1 MPILASTLYANH
13 KLTVVMSLFSN
24 HATNIDK
31 VNSDKPLSSAPSQ
44 RQQKINGQLNSK
56 SRHAKIAPWLINTAS
71 FVIMGMLVLLSLSIG
86 VADFSWSGVFHS
98 LINHSANS
106 DSSLMLVSRL
116 PRTIAIILTGIAMAV
131 AGMIIQVVLKNR
143 FVEPSM
149 VGATQSAALGLL
161 VVSLFF
167 PASAL
172 IVKMSVATIAA
183 VFGMMLFMLLIHRIP
198 PTDFLMIPLIGI
210 VFGGIIDA
218 ITTFIAYQTET
229 LQMLSVWQF
238 GDFSSVLS
246 GRYELL
252 WLTGVLCII
261 AYIIADKLTII
272 GLGDNIALNLG
283 ISKRHVTWIGV
294 GMVAMM
300 SAVVVVTVGMIPF
313 IGLVVPNIVS
323 RIMGDKLRRSL
334 PAVALL
340 GASVV
345 LLCDIIGRS
354 IRYPFEI
361 PVATVFGVVGTVVFL
376 WLLLRAPAES

>member
-1 MPILASTLYANH
+1 
-13 KLTVVMSLFSN
+13 MSLFSPRAQAN
-24 HATNIDK
+24 VKTSSTLPAAP
-31 VNSDKPLSSAPSQ
+31 SSWQSSASS
-44 RQQKINGQLNSK
+44 G
-56 SRHAKIAPWLINTAS
+56 SRYARDKRRRAAMPPWLINTGS
-71 FVIMGMLVLLSLSIG
+71 LIIMGLLVLLSLSIG
-86 VADFSWSGVFHS
+86 VADFSWSGILQS
-98 LINHSANS
+98 LVNHSANS
-106 DSSLMLVSRL
+106 DSSLLLVSRI
-116 PRTIAIILTGIAMAV
+116 PRTVAIILTGIAMAV

-161 VVSLFF
+161 VVSLLF

-172 IVKMSVATIAA
+172 LVKMGVATIAA
-183 VFGMMLFMLLIHRIP
+183 VGGMMLFMLLIHRVP

-210 VFGGIIDA
+210 VFGGIIEA
-218 ITTFIAYQTET
+218 VTTFIAYQTES

-238 GDFSSVLS
+238 GDFSSVLA

-252 WLTGVLCII
+252 WLTGALCVL
-261 AYIIADKLTII
+261 AYIIADKLTIV

-283 ISKRHVTWIGV
+283 ISKRQVTWLGV

-323 RIMGDKLRRSL
+323 RVMGDKLRRSL

-340 GASVV
+340 GASAV

-354 IRYPFEI
+354 IRYPFEV
-361 PVATVFGVVGTVVFL
+361 PVATVFGVVGTVLFL
-376 WLLLRAPAES
+376 WLLLRAPAEQ

>member
-1 MPILASTLYANH
+1 
-13 KLTVVMSLFSN
+13 MSLFSHRT
-24 HATNIDK
+24 HARLK
-31 VNSDKPLSSAPSQ
+31 SSTAPSTSSWQ
-44 RQQKINGQLNSK
+44 SGTGNALHRRTVIPL
-56 SRHAKIAPWLINTAS
+56 WFINTAS
-71 FVIMGMLVLLSLSIG
+71 LILMGLLVLLSLSIG
-86 VADFSWSGVFHS
+86 VADFSWSGILQS
-98 LINHSANS
+98 LLTQSANS
-106 DSSLMLVSRL
+106 DSSLLLVSRI

-161 VVSLFF
+161 VVSLLF

-172 IVKMSVATIAA
+172 IVKMGVATITA

-210 VFGGIIDA
+210 VFGGIIEA
-218 ITTFIAYQTET
+218 VTTFIAYQTES

-238 GDFSSVLS
+238 GDFSGVLA

-252 WLTGVLCII
+252 WLTGGLCVL
-261 AYIIADKLTII
+261 AYIIADKLTIV

-283 ISKRHVTWIGV
+283 ISKRQVTWIGV

-323 RIMGDKLRRSL
+323 RLMGDKLRRSL

-340 GASVV
+340 GASAV

-354 IRYPFEI
+354 IRYPFEV
-361 PVATVFGVVGTVVFL
+361 PVATIFGVVGTVLFL
-376 WLLLRAPAES
+376 WLLLRAPAEQ

>member
-1 MPILASTLYANH
+1 
-13 KLTVVMSLFSN
+13 MSLFSPRT
-24 HATNIDK
+24 HARLK
-31 VNSDKPLSSAPSQ
+31 SSTAPSASSWQ
-44 RQQKINGQLNSK
+44 SGTGNALHR
-56 SRHAKIAPWLINTAS
+56 RTVVPPWFINTAS
-71 FVIMGMLVLLSLSIG
+71 LILMGLLVLLSLSIG
-86 VADFSWSGVFHS
+86 VADFSWSGILQS
-98 LINHSANS
+98 LLTQSANS
-106 DSSLMLVSRL
+106 DSSLLLVSRI

-161 VVSLFF
+161 VVSLLF

-172 IVKMSVATIAA
+172 IVKMGVATIAA

-210 VFGGIIDA
+210 VFGGIIEA
-218 ITTFIAYQTET
+218 VTTFIAYQTES
-229 LQMLSVWQF
+229 LQLLSVWQF
-238 GDFSSVLS
+238 GDFSGVLA

-252 WLTGVLCII
+252 WLTGALCVL
-261 AYIIADKLTII
+261 AYIIADKLTIV

-283 ISKRHVTWIGV
+283 ISKRQVTWIGV

-323 RIMGDKLRRSL
+323 RLMGDKLRRSL

-340 GASVV
+340 GASAV

-354 IRYPFEI
+354 IRYPFEV
-361 PVATVFGVVGTVVFL
+361 PVATIFGVVGTVLFL
-376 WLLLRAPAES
+376 WLLLRAPSEQ

>member
-1 MPILASTLYANH
+1 
-13 KLTVVMSLFSN
+13 MSLFSPRA
-24 HATNIDK
+24 HASAKTGDA
-31 VNSDKPLSSAPSQ
+31 VSSWQSTSNSTPPYHRRA
-44 RQQKINGQLNSK
+44 
-56 SRHAKIAPWLINTAS
+56 AIAPWLINTAS
-71 FVIMGMLVLLSLSIG
+71 LIIMGLLVLLSLSIG
-86 VADFSWSGVFHS
+86 VADFSWSGIWQS
-98 LINHSANS
+98 LMTHSANS
-106 DSSLMLVSRL
+106 DSSLMLISRL

-161 VVSLFF
+161 IVSLFF

-172 IVKMSVATIAA
+172 IVKMGVATLAA

-238 GDFSSVLS
+238 GDFSSVLA

-252 WLTGVLCII
+252 WFTGVLCII

-283 ISKRHVTWIGV
+283 ISKRHVTGIGV

-300 SAVVVVTVGMIPF
+300 SAVVMVTVGMIPF
-313 IGLVVPNIVS
+313 IGLIVPNIVS

-340 GASVV
+340 GASAV

-376 WLLLRAPAES
+376 WLLLRAPAEG

>member
-1 MPILASTLYANH
+1 
-13 KLTVVMSLFSN
+13 MSLFSSR
-24 HATNIDK
+24 ARARA
-31 VNSDKPLSSAPSQ
+31 NSLEASPALSTSSPWQS
-44 RQQKINGQLNSK
+44 GSK
-56 SRHAKIAPWLINTAS
+56 ALSHTRRHAAIPPWLINTAS
-71 FVIMGMLVLLSLSIG
+71 LIMMGLLVLLSLSIG
-86 VADFSWSGVFHS
+86 VADFSWSGIFHS

-131 AGMIIQVVLKNR
+131 AGMIMQVVLKNR

-161 VVSLFF
+161 MVSLLF

-172 IVKMSVATIAA
+172 IVKMSIATVSA
-183 VFGMMLFMLLIHRIP
+183 VFGMMLFMLLIRRIP
-198 PTDFLMIPLIGI
+198 PTDYLMIPLIGI
-210 VFGGIIDA
+210 VFGGIIEA
-218 ITTFIAYQTET
+218 VTTFIAYQTET

-238 GDFSSVLS
+238 GDFSGVLA

-252 WLTGVLCII
+252 WLTGALCVL
-261 AYIIADKLTII
+261 AYIIADKLTIV

-283 ISKRHVTWIGV
+283 ISKRQVTWLGV

-323 RIMGDKLRRSL
+323 RLMGDKLRRSL

-340 GASVV
+340 GASAV

-354 IRYPFEI
+354 IRYPFEV
-361 PVATVFGVVGTVVFL
+361 PVATVFGVVGTVLFL
-376 WLLLRAPAES
+376 WLLLRAPAER

>member
-1 MPILASTLYANH
+1 MP
-13 KLTVVMSLFSN
+13 LFSN
-24 HATNIDK
+24 KISVEDK
-31 VNSDKPLSSAPSQ
+31 ASASLSTSSAKS
-44 RQQKINGQLNSK
+44 SK
-56 SRHAKIAPWLINTAS
+56 SASNSFSAQPQRAVMAPWFINSASLI
-71 FVIMGMLVLLSLSIG
+71 IMGLLVLLSLSIG
-86 VADFSWSGVFHS
+86 VADFSWSGILQS
-98 LINHSANS
+98 LISHSANS

-161 VVSLFF
+161 VVSLLF

-172 IVKMSVATIAA
+172 IIKMGVATIAA
-183 VFGMMLFMLLIHRIP
+183 LFGMMLFMLLIHRIP

-210 VFGGIIDA
+210 VFGGIIEA
-218 ITTFIAYQTET
+218 VTTFIAYQTES

-238 GDFSSVLS
+238 GDFSGVLA

-252 WLTGVLCII
+252 WLTGVLCVL

-323 RIMGDKLRRSL
+323 RLMGDKLRRSL

-340 GASVV
+340 GASAV

-354 IRYPFEI
+354 IRYPFEV
-361 PVATVFGVVGTVVFL
+361 PVATVFGVVGTVLFL
-376 WLLLRAPAES
+376 WLLLRAPAEQ

>member
-1 MPILASTLYANH
+1 
-13 KLTVVMSLFSN
+13 MSLFSN
-24 HATNIDK
+24 HTTVDTE
-31 VNSDKPLSSAPSQ
+31 KPSRSLPAVPSRWRHSARRNANNQP
-44 RQQKINGQLNSK
+44 
-56 SRHAKIAPWLINTAS
+56 RHAKIPPWLINTGGLI
-71 FVIMGMLVLLSLSIG
+71 VMGLLVLLSLSIG
-86 VADFSWSGVFHS
+86 VANFSWSGIFHS

-172 IVKMSVATIAA
+172 IIKMSVATITA

-210 VFGGIIDA
+210 VFGGIITA

-238 GDFSSVLS
+238 GDFSAVLA

-252 WLTGVLCII
+252 WLTGGLCVI

-300 SAVVVVTVGMIPF
+300 SAVVVVTVGVIPF
-313 IGLVVPNIVS
+313 IGLIVPNIVS

-340 GASVV
+340 GASAV

-354 IRYPFEI
+354 IRYPFEV

>member
-1 MPILASTLYANH
+1 
-13 KLTVVMSLFSN
+13 MSLFFRRHKHGTSGTTTVT
-24 HATNIDK
+24 ASSSWRSGYGAKSETN
-31 VNSDKPLSSAPSQ
+31 A
-44 RQQKINGQLNSK
+44 
-56 SRHAKIAPWLINTAS
+56 RHAMMSPWLINSAS
-71 FVIMGMLVLLSLSIG
+71 FLIMGLLVILSLSIG
-86 VADFSWSGVFHS
+86 VAEFSWSG
-98 LINHSANS
+98 LIQGLVSHRANS
-106 DSSLMLVSRL
+106 DSALMMISRL

-161 VVSLFF
+161 MVSLFF

-172 IVKMSVATIAA
+172 IIKMSVATAA
-183 VFGMMLFMLLIHRIP
+183 ALVGMMGFMALIHRIP

-210 VFGGIIDA
+210 VFGGIIEA

-238 GDFSSVLS
+238 GDFSSVIA

-252 WLTGVLCII
+252 WLTGALCVF
-261 AYIIADKLTII
+261 AYIIADKLTIV

-283 ISKRHVTWIGV
+283 VSKKQITRIGV

-300 SAVVVVTVGMIPF
+300 SAVVVVTVGVIPF

-323 RIMGDKLRRSL
+323 RMMGDKLRRSL

-340 GASVV
+340 GASAV

-354 IRYPFEI
+354 IRYPFEV
-361 PVATVFGVVGTVVFL
+361 PVATVFGVVGTAIFL
-376 WLLLRAPAES
+376 WLLLRAPRES

>member
-1 MPILASTLYANH
+1 M
-13 KLTVVMSLFSN
+13 
-24 HATNIDK
+24 
-31 VNSDKPLSSAPSQ
+31 
-44 RQQKINGQLNSK
+44 
-56 SRHAKIAPWLINTAS
+56 NTGS
-71 FVIMGMLVLLSLSIG
+71 LVLMGLLVLISLSLG
-86 VADFSWSGVFHS
+86 VADFSWSGVLQS
-98 LINHSANS
+98 LINHSANA
-106 DSSLMLVSRL
+106 DISLMLVSRL
-116 PRTIAIILTGIAMAV
+116 PRTIAIILTGVSMAV

-149 VGATQSAALGLL
+149 VGATQSAAFGLL
-161 VVSLFF
+161 VVSLLF

-172 IVKMSVATIAA
+172 IIKMSVATVSA
-183 VFGMMLFMLLIHRIP
+183 VVGMMLFMLLIRRIP

-210 VFGGIIDA
+210 VFGGIIEA
-218 ITTFIAYQTET
+218 VTTFIAYQTET

-238 GDFSSVLS
+238 GDFSGVLA

-252 WLTGVLCII
+252 WLTGALCII
-261 AYIIADKLTII
+261 AYIIADKLTIV

-283 ISKRHVTWIGV
+283 VSKRQVTWLSV

-340 GASVV
+340 GASAV

-354 IRYPFEI
+354 IRYPFEV
-361 PVATVFGVVGTVVFL
+361 PVATVFGVVGTVIFL
-376 WLLLRAPAES
+376 WLLLRAPSES

>member
-1 MPILASTLYANH
+1 
-13 KLTVVMSLFSN
+13 MSLLSN
-24 HATNIDK
+24 HTTVDTENPS
-31 VNSDKPLSSAPSQ
+31 NSLPTSPTQWQRSVKGYPNPKKPHT
-44 RQQKINGQLNSK
+44 KIP
-56 SRHAKIAPWLINTAS
+56 PWLINTAS
-71 FVIMGMLVLLSLSIG
+71 LIVMGLLVLLSLSIG
-86 VADFSWSGVFHS
+86 VADFSWSGIFHS

-172 IVKMSVATIAA
+172 IIKMGVATIAA

-238 GDFSSVLS
+238 GDFSAVLA

-252 WLTGVLCII
+252 WFTGVLCII

-300 SAVVVVTVGMIPF
+300 SAVVVVTVGVIPF
-313 IGLVVPNIVS
+313 IGLIVPNIVS

-340 GASVV
+340 GASAV

-354 IRYPFEI
+354 IRYPFEV
-361 PVATVFGVVGTVVFL
+361 PVATVFGVVGTVIFL

>member
-1 MPILASTLYANH
+1 
-13 KLTVVMSLFSN
+13 MSLFS
-24 HATNIDK
+24 HRAHTSVKPSSSLSADSSTWQRAADKHSSIEPRRAT
-31 VNSDKPLSSAPSQ
+31 LS
-44 RQQKINGQLNSK
+44 
-56 SRHAKIAPWLINTAS
+56 PWLIN
-71 FVIMGMLVLLSLSIG
+71 MGSLILMGLLVLLSLSIG
-86 VADFSWSGVFHS
+86 VADFSWSGIFHS
-98 LINHSANS
+98 LVNQSANS
-106 DSSLMLVSRL
+106 DSALLLVSRI
-116 PRTIAIILTGIAMAV
+116 PRTVAIILTGIAMAV
-131 AGMIIQVVLKNR
+131 SGMIIQVVLKNR

-161 VVSLFF
+161 IVSLLF

-172 IVKMSVATIAA
+172 IIKMGVATFSA
-183 VFGMMLFMLLIHRIP
+183 VIGMMIFMALIHRIP

-210 VFGGIIDA
+210 VFGGIIEA
-218 ITTFIAYQTET
+218 VTTFIAYQTET

-238 GDFSSVLS
+238 GDFSGVLA

-252 WLTGVLCII
+252 WLTGGLCVL
-261 AYIIADKLTII
+261 AYIIADKLTIV

-283 ISKRHVTWIGV
+283 ISKRQVTWLGV

-323 RIMGDKLRRSL
+323 RLMGDKLRRSL

-340 GASVV
+340 GASAV

-354 IRYPFEI
+354 IRYPFEV
-361 PVATVFGVVGTVVFL
+361 PVATVFGVVGTVLFL
-376 WLLLRAPAES
+376 WLLLRAPAEQ

>member
-1 MPILASTLYANH
+1 
-13 KLTVVMSLFSN
+13 MSLFSSR
-24 HATNIDK
+24 AQARAD
-31 VNSDKPLSSAPSQ
+31 SLEASPALSTSSPWQS
-44 RQQKINGQLNSK
+44 GSK
-56 SRHAKIAPWLINTAS
+56 ALSHTRRHAALPPWLINTAS
-71 FVIMGMLVLLSLSIG
+71 LIMMGLLVLLSLSIG
-86 VADFSWSGVFHS
+86 VADFSWSGIFHS

-106 DSSLMLVSRL
+106 DSSLMLVSRI
-116 PRTIAIILTGIAMAV
+116 PRTIAIILTGVAMAV
-131 AGMIIQVVLKNR
+131 AGMIMQVVLKNR

-161 VVSLFF
+161 VVSLLF

-172 IVKMSVATIAA
+172 LVKMSVATVSA
-183 VFGMMLFMLLIHRIP
+183 VFGMMLFMLLIRRIP
-198 PTDFLMIPLIGI
+198 PTDYLMIPLIGI
-210 VFGGIIDA
+210 VFGGIIEA
-218 ITTFIAYQTET
+218 VTTFIAYQTET

-238 GDFSSVLS
+238 GDFSGVLA

-252 WLTGVLCII
+252 WLTGALCVL
-261 AYIIADKLTII
+261 AYIIADKLTIV

-283 ISKRHVTWIGV
+283 ISKRQVTWLGV

-323 RIMGDKLRRSL
+323 RLMGDKLRRSL

-340 GASVV
+340 GASAV

-354 IRYPFEI
+354 IRYPFEV
-361 PVATVFGVVGTVVFL
+361 PVATVFGVVGTVLFL
-376 WLLLRAPAES
+376 WLLLRAPAER

>member
-1 MPILASTLYANH
+1 
-13 KLTVVMSLFSN
+13 MSLFSSRAQADIETSIKTSN
-24 HATNIDK
+24 TL
-31 VNSDKPLSSAPSQ
+31 PTSSA
-44 RQQKINGQLNSK
+44 KWSK
-56 SRHAKIAPWLINTAS
+56 SASNSFSAQPRRVAIPPWLINTGS
-71 FVIMGMLVLLSLSIG
+71 LVIMGLLVLLSLSIG
-86 VADFSWSGVFHS
+86 VADFSWSGMLQS
-98 LINHSANS
+98 LVSHSANS
-106 DSSLMLVSRL
+106 DSSLMLLSRL

-149 VGATQSAALGLL
+149 VGATQSAVLGLL

-172 IVKMSVATIAA
+172 IIKMSVATVAA
-183 VFGMMLFMLLIHRIP
+183 VFGMMLFMLLINRIP
-198 PTDFLMIPLIGI
+198 PSDFLMIPLIGI

-218 ITTFIAYQTET
+218 VTTFIAYQTET

-238 GDFSSVLS
+238 GDFSSVLA

-252 WLTGVLCII
+252 WLTGGLCVI
-261 AYIIADKLTII
+261 AYIIADKLTIV

-283 ISKRHVTWIGV
+283 ISKRQVTWIGV

-300 SAVVVVTVGMIPF
+300 SAVVVVTVGAIPF

-340 GASVV
+340 GASAV

-354 IRYPFEI
+354 IRYPFEV

-376 WLLLRAPAES
+376 WLLLRAPSEA

>member
-1 MPILASTLYANH
+1 VTIFASTLYASH
-13 KLTVVMSLFSN
+13 KFAAVMSLFSN

-31 VNSDKPLSSAPSQ
+31 PVSSVPLLC
-44 RQQKINGQLNSK
+44 QQINGNLNPK
-56 SRHAKIAPWLINTAS
+56 QCHTKIPPWLINTAS
-71 FVIMGMLVLLSLSIG
+71 LIVMGVLVLLSLSIG
-86 VADFSWSGVFHS
+86 VADFSWSGIFHS
-98 LINHSANS
+98 LITHSANS

-172 IVKMSVATIAA
+172 IIKMGVATIAA

-198 PTDFLMIPLIGI
+198 PTDFLIIPLIGI

-238 GDFSSVLS
+238 GDFSSVLT

-252 WLTGVLCII
+252 WLTGGLCVI

-300 SAVVVVTVGMIPF
+300 SAVVVVTVGVIPF

-340 GASVV
+340 GASAV

-354 IRYPFEI
+354 IRYPFEV
-361 PVATVFGVVGTVVFL
+361 PVATVFGVVGTIVFL

>member
-1 MPILASTLYANH
+1 
-13 KLTVVMSLFSN
+13 MSLFSHRT
-24 HATNIDK
+24 HARLK
-31 VNSDKPLSSAPSQ
+31 SSTAPSASSWQ
-44 RQQKINGQLNSK
+44 SGTGNALHRRTVIP
-56 SRHAKIAPWLINTAS
+56 PWFINTAS
-71 FVIMGMLVLLSLSIG
+71 LILMGLLVLLSLSIG
-86 VADFSWSGVFHS
+86 VADFSWSGILQS
-98 LINHSANS
+98 LLTQSANS
-106 DSSLMLVSRL
+106 DSSLLLVSRI

-149 VGATQSAALGLL
+149 VGATQSAALSLL
-161 VVSLFF
+161 VVSLLF

-172 IVKMSVATIAA
+172 IVKMGVATIAA
-183 VFGMMLFMLLIHRIP
+183 AFGMMLFMLLIHRIP

-210 VFGGIIDA
+210 VFGGIIEA
-218 ITTFIAYQTET
+218 VTTFIAYQTES

-238 GDFSSVLS
+238 GDFSGVLA

-252 WLTGVLCII
+252 WLTGALCVL
-261 AYIIADKLTII
+261 AYIIADKLTIV

-283 ISKRHVTWIGV
+283 ISKRQVTWIGV

-323 RIMGDKLRRSL
+323 RLMGDKLRRSL

-340 GASVV
+340 GASAV

-354 IRYPFEI
+354 IRYPFEV
-361 PVATVFGVVGTVVFL
+361 PVATIFGVVGTVLFL
-376 WLLLRAPAES
+376 WLLLRAPAEQ

>member
-1 MPILASTLYANH
+1 
-13 KLTVVMSLFSN
+13 MSLFSSR
-24 HATNIDK
+24 AQARA
-31 VNSDKPLSSAPSQ
+31 NSLEASPALSTSSPWQS
-44 RQQKINGQLNSK
+44 GSK
-56 SRHAKIAPWLINTAS
+56 ALSHTRRHAALPPWLINTAS
-71 FVIMGMLVLLSLSIG
+71 LIMMGLLVLLSLSIG
-86 VADFSWSGVFHS
+86 VADFSWSGIFHS

-131 AGMIIQVVLKNR
+131 AGMIMQVVLKNR

-161 VVSLFF
+161 VVSLLF

-172 IVKMSVATIAA
+172 LVKMSVATVSA
-183 VFGMMLFMLLIHRIP
+183 VFGMMLFMLLIRHIP
-198 PTDFLMIPLIGI
+198 PTDYLMIPLIGI
-210 VFGGIIDA
+210 VFGGIIEA
-218 ITTFIAYQTET
+218 VTTFIAYQTET

-238 GDFSSVLS
+238 GDFSGVLA

-252 WLTGVLCII
+252 WLTGALCVL
-261 AYIIADKLTII
+261 AYIIADKLTIV

-283 ISKRHVTWIGV
+283 ISKRQVTWLGV

-323 RIMGDKLRRSL
+323 RLMGDKLRRSL

-340 GASVV
+340 GASAV

-354 IRYPFEI
+354 IRYPFEV
-361 PVATVFGVVGTVVFL
+361 PVATVFGVVGTVLFL
-376 WLLLRAPAES
+376 WLLLRAPAER

>member
-1 MPILASTLYANH
+1 
-13 KLTVVMSLFSN
+13 MSLFSPRA
-24 HATNIDK
+24 HASAALPAASSSWQSTS
-31 VNSDKPLSSAPSQ
+31 NSNSNS
-44 RQQKINGQLNSK
+44 INPK
-56 SRHAKIAPWLINTAS
+56 HRRAAIPPWLINTAS
-71 FVIMGMLVLLSLSIG
+71 LIIMGLLVLLSLSIG
-86 VADFSWSGVFHS
+86 VADFSWSGIWQS

-106 DSSLMLVSRL
+106 DSSLLLVSRL
-116 PRTIAIILTGIAMAV
+116 PRTIAIILTGVSMAV

-161 VVSLFF
+161 VVSLLF

-172 IVKMSVATIAA
+172 IVKMGVATIAA

-210 VFGGIIDA
+210 VFGGIIEA
-218 ITTFIAYQTET
+218 VTTFIAYQTES

-238 GDFSSVLS
+238 GDFSGVLA

-252 WLTGVLCII
+252 WLTGGLCVI
-261 AYIIADKLTII
+261 AYIIADKLTIV

-283 ISKRHVTWIGV
+283 ISKRQVTWMGV

-323 RIMGDKLRRSL
+323 RLMGDKLRRSL

-340 GASVV
+340 GASAV

-354 IRYPFEI
+354 IRYPFEV
-361 PVATVFGVVGTVVFL
+361 PVATVFGVVGTVLFL

>member
-1 MPILASTLYANH
+1 
-13 KLTVVMSLFSN
+13 MSLFS
-24 HATNIDK
+24 HRAHTSVK
-31 VNSDKPLSSAPSQ
+31 PSSPLSAASSNWQ
-44 RQQKINGQLNSK
+44 READKALITK
-56 SRHAKIAPWLINTAS
+56 PRRAAIPPWLINLGS
-71 FVIMGMLVLLSLSIG
+71 LILMGLLVLLSLSIG
-86 VADFSWSGVFHS
+86 VADFSWSGIFHS
-98 LINHSANS
+98 LLNHSANS
-106 DSSLMLVSRL
+106 DSSLLLVSRI
-116 PRTIAIILTGIAMAV
+116 PRTLAIILTGVAMAV

-161 VVSLFF
+161 VVSLLF

-172 IVKMSVATIAA
+172 IIKMGVATFSA
-183 VFGMMLFMLLIHRIP
+183 VIGMMVFMALIHRIP
-198 PTDFLMIPLIGI
+198 PADFLMIPLIGI
-210 VFGGIIDA
+210 VFGGIIEA
-218 ITTFIAYQTET
+218 VTTFIAYQTET

-238 GDFSSVLS
+238 GDFSGVLA

-252 WLTGVLCII
+252 WLTGGLCVL
-261 AYIIADKLTII
+261 AYIIADKLTIV

-283 ISKRHVTWIGV
+283 ISKRQVTWLGV

-323 RIMGDKLRRSL
+323 RLMGDKLRRSL

-340 GASVV
+340 GASAV

-354 IRYPFEI
+354 IRYPFEV
-361 PVATVFGVVGTVVFL
+361 PVATVFGVVGTVLFL
-376 WLLLRAPAES
+376 WLLLRAPAEQ

>member
-1 MPILASTLYANH
+1 
-13 KLTVVMSLFSN
+13 MSLFSSR
-24 HATNIDK
+24 AQARA
-31 VNSDKPLSSAPSQ
+31 NSLEASPALSTSSPWQS
-44 RQQKINGQLNSK
+44 GSK
-56 SRHAKIAPWLINTAS
+56 ALSHTRRHAALPPWLINTAS
-71 FVIMGMLVLLSLSIG
+71 LIMMGLLVLLSLSIG
-86 VADFSWSGVFHS
+86 VADFSWSGIFHS

-106 DSSLMLVSRL
+106 DSSLMLVSRI
-116 PRTIAIILTGIAMAV
+116 PRTIAIILTGVAMAV
-131 AGMIIQVVLKNR
+131 AGMIMQVVLKNR

-161 VVSLFF
+161 VVSLLF

-172 IVKMSVATIAA
+172 LVKMSVATVSA
-183 VFGMMLFMLLIHRIP
+183 VFGMMLFMLLIRRIP
-198 PTDFLMIPLIGI
+198 PTDYLMIPLIGI
-210 VFGGIIDA
+210 VFGGIIEA
-218 ITTFIAYQTET
+218 VTTFIAYQTET

-238 GDFSSVLS
+238 GDFSGVLA

-252 WLTGVLCII
+252 WLTGALCVL
-261 AYIIADKLTII
+261 AYIIADKLTIV

-283 ISKRHVTWIGV
+283 ISKRQVTWLGV

-323 RIMGDKLRRSL
+323 RLMGDKLRRSL

-340 GASVV
+340 GASAV

-354 IRYPFEI
+354 IRYPFEV
-361 PVATVFGVVGTVVFL
+361 PVATVFGVVGTVLFL
-376 WLLLRAPAES
+376 WLLLRAPAER

>member
-1 MPILASTLYANH
+1 MALNFSYNLSLSKPVAT
-13 KLTVVMSLFSN
+13 MSLFPHRAHTSVKPSSSLSAASSN
-24 HATNIDK
+24 WQREADK
-31 VNSDKPLSSAPSQ
+31 ALITKPRRAAIP
-44 RQQKINGQLNSK
+44 
-56 SRHAKIAPWLINTAS
+56 PWLINLGS
-71 FVIMGMLVLLSLSIG
+71 LILMGLLVLLSLSIG
-86 VADFSWSGVFHS
+86 VADFSWSGIFHS
-98 LINHSANS
+98 LLNHSANS
-106 DSSLMLVSRL
+106 DSSLLLVSRI
-116 PRTIAIILTGIAMAV
+116 PRTLAIILTGVAMAV

-161 VVSLFF
+161 VVSLLF

-172 IVKMSVATIAA
+172 IIKMGVATFSA
-183 VFGMMLFMLLIHRIP
+183 VIGMMVFMALIHRIP

-210 VFGGIIDA
+210 VFGGIIEA
-218 ITTFIAYQTET
+218 VTTFIAYQTET

-238 GDFSSVLS
+238 GDFSGVLA

-252 WLTGVLCII
+252 WLTGGLCAL
-261 AYIIADKLTII
+261 AYIIADKLTIV

-283 ISKRHVTWIGV
+283 ISKRQVTWLGV

-323 RIMGDKLRRSL
+323 RLMGDKLRRSL

-340 GASVV
+340 GASAV

-354 IRYPFEI
+354 IRYPFEV
-361 PVATVFGVVGTVVFL
+361 PVATVFGVVGTVLFL
-376 WLLLRAPAES
+376 WLLLRAPAEQ

>member
-1 MPILASTLYANH
+1 
-13 KLTVVMSLFSN
+13 MSLFSSR
-24 HATNIDK
+24 AQARA
-31 VNSDKPLSSAPSQ
+31 NSLEASPALSTSSPWQS
-44 RQQKINGQLNSK
+44 GSK
-56 SRHAKIAPWLINTAS
+56 ALSHTRRHAAIPPWLINTAS
-71 FVIMGMLVLLSLSIG
+71 LIMMGLLVLLSLSIG
-86 VADFSWSGVFHS
+86 VADFSWSGIFHS

-106 DSSLMLVSRL
+106 DSSLMLVSRI
-116 PRTIAIILTGIAMAV
+116 PRTIAIILTGVAMAV
-131 AGMIIQVVLKNR
+131 AGMIMQVVLKNR

-161 VVSLFF
+161 VVSLLF

-172 IVKMSVATIAA
+172 LVKMSVATVSA
-183 VFGMMLFMLLIHRIP
+183 VFGMMLFMVLIRRIP
-198 PTDFLMIPLIGI
+198 PTDYLMIPLIGI
-210 VFGGIIDA
+210 VFGGIIEA
-218 ITTFIAYQTET
+218 VTTFIAYQTET

-238 GDFSSVLS
+238 GDFSGVLA

-252 WLTGVLCII
+252 WLTGALCVL
-261 AYIIADKLTII
+261 AYIIADKLTIV

-283 ISKRHVTWIGV
+283 ISKRQVTWLGV

-323 RIMGDKLRRSL
+323 RLMGDKLRRSL

-340 GASVV
+340 GASAV

-354 IRYPFEI
+354 IRYPFEV
-361 PVATVFGVVGTVVFL
+361 PVATVFGVVGTVLFL
-376 WLLLRAPAES
+376 WLLLRAPAER

>member
-1 MPILASTLYANH
+1 
-13 KLTVVMSLFSN
+13 MSLFSN
-24 HATNIDK
+24 HATTNRDTSRDNA
-31 VNSDKPLSSAPSQ
+31 NSDTSISSAPSK
-44 RQQKINGQLNSK
+44 RQQKVAGQLNAK
-56 SRHAKIAPWLINTAS
+56 PRHVKTAPWLINTIS
-71 FVIMGMLVLLSLSIG
+71 LIIMGFLVLLSLSIG
-86 VADFSWSGVFHS
+86 VADFSWSGIFHS
-98 LINHSANS
+98 LITHSANS
-106 DSSLMLVSRL
+106 DSSLLLVSRI

-172 IVKMSVATIAA
+172 IIKMSVATIAA
-183 VFGMMLFMLLIHRIP
+183 IFGMMLFMLLIHRIP

-238 GDFSSVLS
+238 GDFSSVLA

-252 WLTGVLCII
+252 WLTGGLCIV

-300 SAVVVVTVGMIPF
+300 SAVVVVTVGVIPF

-340 GASVV
+340 GASAV

-354 IRYPFEI
+354 IRYPFEV

-376 WLLLRAPAES
+376 WLLLRAPAEQ

>member
-1 MPILASTLYANH
+1 
-13 KLTVVMSLFSN
+13 MSLFSHRT
-24 HATNIDK
+24 HARLK
-31 VNSDKPLSSAPSQ
+31 SSTAPSASSWQ
-44 RQQKINGQLNSK
+44 SGTGNALHRRTVIPPWFIN
-56 SRHAKIAPWLINTAS
+56 IASLIL
-71 FVIMGMLVLLSLSIG
+71 MGLLVLLSLSIG
-86 VADFSWSGVFHS
+86 VADFSWSGILQS
-98 LINHSANS
+98 LLTQSANS
-106 DSSLMLVSRL
+106 DSSLLLVSRI

-161 VVSLFF
+161 VVSLLF
-167 PASAL
+167 PASTL
-172 IVKMSVATIAA
+172 IVKMGVATIAA

-210 VFGGIIDA
+210 VFGGIIEA
-218 ITTFIAYQTET
+218 VTTFIAYQTES

-238 GDFSSVLS
+238 GDFSGVLA

-252 WLTGVLCII
+252 WLTGGLCVL
-261 AYIIADKLTII
+261 AYIIADKLTIV

-283 ISKRHVTWIGV
+283 ISKRQVTWIGV

-323 RIMGDKLRRSL
+323 RLMGDKLRRSL

-340 GASVV
+340 GASAV

-354 IRYPFEI
+354 IRYPFEV
-361 PVATVFGVVGTVVFL
+361 PVATIFGVVGTVLFL
-376 WLLLRAPAES
+376 WLLLRAPAEQ

>member
-1 MPILASTLYANH
+1 MSLFSKRNNSSAYHATHGAAS
-13 KLTVVMSLFSN
+13 LTAVSSWRSGYGARSPTSKRTPPPWLINGGSLVVMSL
-24 HATNIDK
+24 
-31 VNSDKPLSSAPSQ
+31 
-44 RQQKINGQLNSK
+44 
-56 SRHAKIAPWLINTAS
+56 
-71 FVIMGMLVLLSLSIG
+71 LVLLSLSIG
-86 VADFSWSGVFHS
+86 VADFSWSGMLQS
-98 LINHSANS
+98 LVNHSANA

-161 VVSLFF
+161 VVSLLF
-167 PASAL
+167 PASTLL
-172 IVKMSVATIAA
+172 IKMSVATVTALI
-183 VFGMMLFMLLIHRIP
+183 GMMVFMALIHRIP

-210 VFGGIIDA
+210 VFGGIIEA

-238 GDFSSVLS
+238 GDFSSVLA

-252 WLTGVLCII
+252 WLTGALCVI
-261 AYIIADKLTII
+261 AYIIADKLTIV

-283 ISKRHVTWIGV
+283 ISKRQVTWIGV

-300 SAVVVVTVGMIPF
+300 SAMVVVTVGMIPF

-340 GASVV
+340 GASAV

-354 IRYPFEI
+354 IRYPFEV
-361 PVATVFGVVGTVVFL
+361 PVATVFGVVGTVLFL
-376 WLLLRAPAES
+376 WLLLRAPAEQ

>member
-1 MPILASTLYANH
+1 
-13 KLTVVMSLFSN
+13 MSLFSTRHN
-24 HATNIDK
+24 SKLNNNTGLSATSSWRSGYD
-31 VNSDKPLSSAPSQ
+31 NS
-44 RQQKINGQLNSK
+44 NGQKRKAALPPWAINS
-56 SRHAKIAPWLINTAS
+56 AS
-71 FVIMGMLVLLSLSIG
+71 FLIMTLLILLSLSIG
-86 VADFSWSGVFHS
+86 VADFSWSGILKS
-98 LINHSANS
+98 LINHNTNA

-161 VVSLFF
+161 IVSLLF

-183 VFGMMLFMLLIHRIP
+183 VIGMMIFMLLIQRIP

-218 ITTFIAYQTET
+218 ATTFIAYQTET

-238 GDFSSVLS
+238 GDFSSVLA

-252 WLTGVLCII
+252 WLTGGLCVI
-261 AYIIADKLTII
+261 AYIIADKLTIV

-283 ISKRHVTWIGV
+283 ISKRQVTWIGV
-294 GMVAMM
+294 AMVAMM
-300 SAVVVVTVGMIPF
+300 SAVVVVTVGVIPF

-340 GASVV
+340 GASAV

-354 IRYPFEI
+354 IRYPFEV
-361 PVATVFGVVGTVVFL
+361 PVATVFGVVGTLVFL
-376 WLLLRAPAES
+376 WLLLRAPSES

>member
-1 MPILASTLYANH
+1 MTSFYRSSTKDILPDTDPKASPTVASLSQV
-13 KLTVVMSLFSN
+13 KLAYKT
-24 HATNIDK
+24 
-31 VNSDKPLSSAPSQ
+31 PS
-44 RQQKINGQLNSK
+44 
-56 SRHAKIAPWLINTAS
+56 KIAPWVLNSAS
-71 FVIMGMLVLLSLSIG
+71 FFIMAALILISLSLG
-86 VADFSWSGVFHS
+86 VADFSWSGIWQSIAHQ
-98 LINHSANS
+98 SANS
-106 DSSLMLVSRL
+106 DTALLLISRL
-116 PRTIAIILTGIAMAV
+116 PRTLAIILTGVAMAV
-131 AGMIIQVVLKNR
+131 SGMIIQVVLKNR

-161 VVSLFF
+161 IVSLWF

-172 IVKMSVATIAA
+172 IIKMGVATVTA
-183 VFGMMLFMLLIHRIP
+183 VIGMMLFMVIIHRIP

-238 GDFSSVLS
+238 GDFSGVLA

-252 WLTGVLCII
+252 WFTGILCVI
-261 AYIIADKLTII
+261 AYILADKLTIV

-283 ISKRHVTWIGV
+283 ISRRQVTWLGV

-323 RIMGDKLRRSL
+323 RMMGDKLKRSL

-340 GASVV
+340 GASAV
-345 LLCDIIGRS
+345 LLCDIIGRA

-376 WLLLRAPAES
+376 WLLLRAPNR

>member
-1 MPILASTLYANH
+1 
-13 KLTVVMSLFSN
+13 MSLFSHRT
-24 HATNIDK
+24 HARLK
-31 VNSDKPLSSAPSQ
+31 SSTAPSASSWQ
-44 RQQKINGQLNSK
+44 SGTGNALHRRTVIP
-56 SRHAKIAPWLINTAS
+56 PWFINTAS
-71 FVIMGMLVLLSLSIG
+71 LILMGLLVLLSLSIG
-86 VADFSWSGVFHS
+86 VADFSWSGILQS
-98 LINHSANS
+98 LLTQSANS
-106 DSSLMLVSRL
+106 DSSLLLVSRI

-131 AGMIIQVVLKNR
+131 AGMIIQVILKNR

-161 VVSLFF
+161 VVSLLF

-172 IVKMSVATIAA
+172 IVKMGVATIAA

-210 VFGGIIDA
+210 VFGGIIEA
-218 ITTFIAYQTET
+218 VTTFIAYQTES

-238 GDFSSVLS
+238 GDFSGVLA

-252 WLTGVLCII
+252 WLTGGLCVL
-261 AYIIADKLTII
+261 AYIIADKLTIV

-283 ISKRHVTWIGV
+283 ISKRQVTWIGV

-300 SAVVVVTVGMIPF
+300 SAVVVVTAGMIPF

-323 RIMGDKLRRSL
+323 RLMGDKLRRSL
-334 PAVALL
+334 PAVSLL
-340 GASVV
+340 GASAV

-354 IRYPFEI
+354 IRYPFEV
-361 PVATVFGVVGTVVFL
+361 PVATIFGVVGTVLFL
-376 WLLLRAPAES
+376 WLLLRAPAEQ

>member
-1 MPILASTLYANH
+1 VTIFASTLYASH
-13 KLTVVMSLFSN
+13 KFAAVMSLFSN

-31 VNSDKPLSSAPSQ
+31 PVSSVPLLC
-44 RQQKINGQLNSK
+44 QQINGNLNPK
-56 SRHAKIAPWLINTAS
+56 QCHTKIPPWLINTAS
-71 FVIMGMLVLLSLSIG
+71 LIVMGVLVLLSLSIG
-86 VADFSWSGVFHS
+86 VADFSWSGIFHS
-98 LINHSANS
+98 LITHSANS

-172 IVKMSVATIAA
+172 IIKMSVATIAA

-238 GDFSSVLS
+238 GDFSSVLT

-252 WLTGVLCII
+252 WLTGVLCVI

-300 SAVVVVTVGMIPF
+300 SAVVVVTVGVIPF

-340 GASVV
+340 GASAV

-354 IRYPFEI
+354 IRYPFEV
-361 PVATVFGVVGTVVFL
+361 PVATVFGVVGTIVFL

>member
-1 MPILASTLYANH
+1 
-13 KLTVVMSLFSN
+13 MSLFSPRA
-24 HATNIDK
+24 HAHGKTAN
-31 VNSDKPLSSAPSQ
+31 LSSTGAANWRTSRSYGTSAKQ
-44 RQQKINGQLNSK
+44 
-56 SRHAKIAPWLINTAS
+56 RHAAIPPWLMNTGS
-71 FVIMGMLVLLSLSIG
+71 LVLMGLLVLISLSIG
-86 VADFSWSGVFHS
+86 VADFSWSGVLQS
-98 LINHSANS
+98 LINHSTNA

-116 PRTIAIILTGIAMAV
+116 PRTIAIILTGISMAV

-161 VVSLFF
+161 MVSLLF

-172 IVKMSVATIAA
+172 IVKMSVATVSA
-183 VFGMMLFMLLIHRIP
+183 VVGMMLFMLLIRRIP

-210 VFGGIIDA
+210 VFGGIIEA
-218 ITTFIAYQTET
+218 VTTFIAYQTET

-238 GDFSSVLS
+238 GDFSGVLA

-252 WLTGVLCII
+252 WLTGALCII
-261 AYIIADKLTII
+261 AYIIADKLTIV

-283 ISKRHVTWIGV
+283 ISKRQVTWLGV
-294 GMVAMM
+294 GMVAVM

-340 GASVV
+340 GASAV

-354 IRYPFEI
+354 IRYPFEV
-361 PVATVFGVVGTVVFL
+361 PVATVFGVVGTAVFL
-376 WLLLRAPAES
+376 WLLLRAPSQS

>member
-1 MPILASTLYANH
+1 
-13 KLTVVMSLFSN
+13 MSLFSSR
-24 HATNIDK
+24 AQARA
-31 VNSDKPLSSAPSQ
+31 NSLEASPALSTSSPWQS
-44 RQQKINGQLNSK
+44 GSK
-56 SRHAKIAPWLINTAS
+56 ALSHTRRHAALPPWLINTAS
-71 FVIMGMLVLLSLSIG
+71 LIMMGHLVLLSLSIG
-86 VADFSWSGVFHS
+86 VADFSWSGIFHS
-98 LINHSANS
+98 LINHSTNS

-131 AGMIIQVVLKNR
+131 AGMIMQVVLKNR

-161 VVSLFF
+161 VVSLLF

-172 IVKMSVATIAA
+172 LVKMSVATVSA
-183 VFGMMLFMLLIHRIP
+183 VFGMMLFMLLIRRIP
-198 PTDFLMIPLIGI
+198 PTDYLMIPLIGI
-210 VFGGIIDA
+210 VFGGIIEA
-218 ITTFIAYQTET
+218 VTTFIAYQTET

-238 GDFSSVLS
+238 GDFSGVLA

-252 WLTGVLCII
+252 WLTGALCVL
-261 AYIIADKLTII
+261 AYIIADKLTIV

-283 ISKRHVTWIGV
+283 ISKRQVTWLGV

-323 RIMGDKLRRSL
+323 RLMGDKLRRSL

-340 GASVV
+340 GASAV

-354 IRYPFEI
+354 IRYPFEV
-361 PVATVFGVVGTVVFL
+361 PVATVFGVVGTVLFL
-376 WLLLRAPAES
+376 WLLLRAPAER

>member
-1 MPILASTLYANH
+1 
-13 KLTVVMSLFSN
+13 MSLFSN
-24 HATNIDK
+24 HATNIDNINNDK
-31 VNSDKPLSSAPSQ
+31 VNSPQPISSAPSRWQ
-44 RQQKINGQLNSK
+44 EKVNGHLNSK
-56 SRHAKIAPWLINTAS
+56 SRHAKIPPWFINTAS
-71 FVIMGMLVLLSLSIG
+71 LVIMAMLILLSLSIG
-86 VADFSWSGVFHS
+86 VADFSWSGIFHS

-167 PASAL
+167 PASTL
-172 IVKMSVATIAA
+172 IIKMSVATIAA
-183 VFGMMLFMLLIHRIP
+183 VLGMMLFMLLIHRIP

-238 GDFSSVLS
+238 GDFSSVLA

-252 WLTGVLCII
+252 WFTGVLCII

-300 SAVVVVTVGMIPF
+300 SSVVVVTVGVIPF

-340 GASVV
+340 GASAV